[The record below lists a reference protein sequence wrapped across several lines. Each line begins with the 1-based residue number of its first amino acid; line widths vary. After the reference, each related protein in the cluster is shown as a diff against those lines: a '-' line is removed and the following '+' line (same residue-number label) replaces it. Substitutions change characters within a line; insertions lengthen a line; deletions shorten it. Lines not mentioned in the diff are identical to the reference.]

1 MVRIKRDGKL
11 DTRSARLRL
20 PCQKEPYWS
29 PLAPGEALGYYRPK
43 QGGAG
48 TWSARLYDP
57 VTKKMA
63 RKGIGT
69 ADDYTDGDNR
79 DVFSYAQAQAKAREW
94 FEEARADFRGEP
106 IRRGPFTVKD
116 AWDAYAEDAERRGM
130 KSLPQTTATVK
141 AHILPAFGS
150 IEVTDL
156 TQYRLEKWHQKL
168 SEAPARRRTK
178 KDAEEHAHGEEPI
191 TPEVKRA
198 RRASANRVLGVLKA
212 MLSFAKRRRLTKA
225 SGEAWREVAPF
236 RGTVAARQR
245 FLNSDEAQ
253 RLVNACE
260 PEFRLLVQGALLTGA
275 RFGEL
280 TRLVV
285 SDFNADSKTIFLEL
299 TKNSKPRYVYL
310 TEEGLTFF
318 RGLTAGKRGDQPLFL
333 RDSYT
338 NRNRNSDKVLRPW
351 RKSEASRPMA
361 DGCEAA
367 GLEPLTFH
375 ELRHT
380 YASGL
385 VNRGVPL
392 AYVAAQLGHTDTRM
406 VEKHYGHISRSALAE
421 AIDKLAPTWGILD
434 QASIVANLEI
444 KKSG

>member
-1 MVRIKRDGKL
+1 M
-11 DTRSARLRL
+11 
-20 PCQKEPYWS
+20 
-29 PLAPGEALGYYRPK
+29 GYYRPK

-57 VTKKMA
+57 VSKKIA
-63 RKGIGT
+63 RKSIGT
-69 ADDYTDGDNR
+69 ADDYTDADDR

-116 AWDAYAEDAERRGM
+116 AWEAYAEDAERRGM
-130 KSLPQTTATVK
+130 KSLPQTGATVR
-141 AHILPAFGS
+141 AHILPAFGNM
-150 IEVTDL
+150 EVSDL
-156 TQYRLEKWHQKL
+156 TQYRVEKWHQKL
-168 SEAPARRRTK
+168 AEAPARRRTK
-178 KDAEEHAHGEEPI
+178 KGADEHAHGEDPI
-191 TPEVKRA
+191 TPDVKRA

-236 RGTVAARQR
+236 RGTVSARQR
-245 FLNSDEAQ
+245 FLNPDEAQ
-253 RLVNACE
+253 RLVNACD
-260 PEFRLLVQGALLTGA
+260 PEFRLLVQAALLTGA

-280 TRLVV
+280 TRIRV
-285 SDFNADSKTIFLEL
+285 SDFNEMSKTIFFEL

-310 TEEGLTFF
+310 TEEGLSFF
-318 RGLTAGKRGDQPLFL
+318 RSLTAGKRGDQALFL
-333 RDSYT
+333 RDSYS
-338 NRNRNSDKVLRPW
+338 NRNRNSEKILRPW

-361 DGCEAA
+361 EACEAA
-367 GLEPLTFH
+367 GLEAMTFH

-406 VEKHYGHISRSALAE
+406 VEKHYGHICHSALAE

-434 QASIVANLEI
+434 TSNVANLEI